1 MRATRTGHVSTRFSG
16 ASSPGQP
23 TEGSTLQQHKKLI
36 FLHIPK
42 TAGTSLRTLV
52 EQAYPAGACVDI
64 YSANSADF
72 YETIRHDVDKAQ
84 VLYGHTSYGI
94 HQWFGL
100 EPRYIAFVRNPIARV
115 VSLYNHLRRHK
126 KSPHYT
132 DIHAGGMT
140 LRDMIQAEISVETNN
155 HMVRIIGGYGGT
167 ETTDNTA
174 ILDNAIAHIEQ
185 HFEFVGLTERMP
197 ESVNI
202 LAQRLGWGR
211 QLRILRLN
219 VTPPFPEIDAA
230 TSATIKEYNRLD
242 LMLYEY
248 VEKHFPPDPD
258 PFNGLLKGLGPQVR
272 KFFGLGHARPG
283 RLLSPGL
290 FQTGPY
296 ADLVGQPISKFP
308 IQEAE
313 NLAVRIDTPPASTP
327 SDSQGSIT
335 PAYITGQIQSEQT
348 PLNLPPL
355 ALAINGTIRS
365 LTQPWTFP
373 VNDRYG
379 RWCTVVPEVS
389 FRVRW
394 KMFFHPARNNIEP
407 FSVSVEAGRVVLS
420 RPTAPFQ
427 NLAQDNPGSG
437 EELVSPH
444 GQKVRVE
451 LGSLRGWVDRAKLDH
466 HQLELAGW
474 TADIRNTSLPQAVW
488 IVVNGRLIH
497 TGQTTVSRPD
507 VVAAL
512 KTAVFQQAGFSFTLS
527 LEETADLE
535 VRNLEVRVFAVSKD
549 SVASE
554 LCYPPDY
561 PWRRK
566 PSFKPT

>member
-1 MRATRTGHVSTRFSG
+1 MRAVRTGQSSTRFSS
-16 ASSPGQP
+16 ASSPGKQ

-64 YSANSADF
+64 YTANSADF
-72 YETIRHDVDKAQ
+72 YKTIRHDVDKAE

-126 KSPHYT
+126 KSPHDT
-132 DIHAGGMT
+132 DINAGGMT
-140 LRDMIQAEISVETNN
+140 LRDMVQAEISVETNN

-167 ETTDNTA
+167 ETIDNTT
-174 ILDNAIAHIEQ
+174 ILDNAITHIEQ

-197 ESVNI
+197 ESVDI

-211 QLRILRLN
+211 QLRIPRLN
-219 VTPPFPEIDAA
+219 ITPPFPEIDAA
-230 TSATIKEYNRLD
+230 TITTIKEYNRLD
-242 LMLYEY
+242 LILYEY
-248 VEKHFPPDPD
+248 VEKHFPLHPD
-258 PFNGLLKGLGPQVR
+258 PFNGLRNGLFNRLGRQVR
-272 KFFGLGHARPG
+272 KFFGSGHTRPG
-283 RLLSPGL
+283 GLRSPEL
-290 FQTGPY
+290 FQTRPY

-313 NLAVRIDTPPASTP
+313 SLAVRVDTPHASTP
-327 SDSQGSIT
+327 SDPQGSIA
-335 PAYITGQIQSEQT
+335 PAYITGRIQSEQT
-348 PLNLPPL
+348 PLNPPPL

-373 VNDRYG
+373 VNGQYG
-379 RWCTVVPEVS
+379 RWCTVVPEAA
-389 FRVRW
+389 
-394 KMFFHPARNNIEP
+394 FHPARNTIEP
-407 FSVSVEAGRVVLS
+407 FSVSVEAGRIVLL

-427 NLAQDNPGSG
+427 NLAQDSPGTG

-444 GQKVRVE
+444 GHKVRVE
-451 LGSLRGWVDRAKLDH
+451 PSSLQGWVDRAKLDQQ
-466 HQLELAGW
+466 QLELVGW
-474 TADIRNTSLPQAVW
+474 AADIRNTSLPQAVW
-488 IVVNGRLIH
+488 VVVNGRLIH

-507 VVAAL
+507 VVATL
-512 KTAVFQQAGFSFTLS
+512 KTAGFQQAGFFFTLA
-527 LEETADLE
+527 LEETADLG
-535 VRNLEVRVFAVSKD
+535 VQDLEVRVFAVSKD
-549 SVASE
+549 GVASE

-561 PWRRK
+561 PWRQK
-566 PSFKPT
+566 PSFKPSP